1 MAFRIVTGRA
11 GKPHVSSADMGSL
24 FALTKGDGRYK
35 LDDITCSIIDANT
48 VKVSGGNL
56 LLDGR
61 HFVNSSEGE
70 NLAIANGSQGRNR
83 IDLVVVRYRYI
94 AQGDKYT
101 ETGELAVIQGTSTD
115 GEPVRPECAGG
126 SILND
131 DHLVEIPLFEVRIE
145 GIAITD
151 VSDCLLGDYE
161 LPAKYGGTGVAVE
174 LIHGVQGA
182 VDTALAAA
190 SAANIAAQQVHIANA
205 MNAASEEAIDQLATQ
220 LAAKLG
226 DYLVVGS
233 TIYVPQSKASFSG
246 TELTFYTGSFDEETG
261 AVTLA

>member
-11 GKPHVSSADMGSL
+11 GKPHVSSADMGWL

-61 HFVNSSEGE
+61 HFLNSSEGE
-70 NLAIANGSQGRNR
+70 NLAIANGAQGRNR
-83 IDLVVVRYRYI
+83 IDLIVVRYRYI

-101 ETGELAVIQGTSTD
+101 EAGELAVIQGASTD

-151 VSDCLLGDYE
+151 VSACLLVDYE

-174 LIHGVQGA
+174 LVNGVKGA

-190 SAANIAAQQVHIANA
+190 AAANSAAQQVHMANA

-233 TIYVPQSKASFSG
+233 TVYVPQSKASFSG
-246 TELTFYTGSFDEETG
+246 SELTFYSGSFDEETG
-261 AVTLA
+261 TVTLA